1 MSRSTWSPDR
11 RVLTTGIVGL
21 ITAVAFEGMAVPTV
35 LPATVDDLGG
45 LALYGWAFSAFWLTN
60 IVGITIAGADADR
73 HGPLRAFAAGIVLF
87 CAGLILSATAAGM
100 PMVIV
105 GRAVQGL
112 GAGAIGSVIYVVIA
126 RSYDQSAMP
135 RMLALNSSAWVVP
148 GLVGPALAAWVVHV
162 LDWRWVFGGLVPVV
176 LVTGLAVAMP
186 IARLGPAKAAAGSR
200 GGRRGLLAVA
210 LAVGSTMVLASLSA
224 GNVALVAVLLGAG
237 GWLVVASLRALL
249 PSGTLRLR
257 RGSPA
262 VVAAIALVAFGFFG
276 TEAFVP
282 LAITSVRGAPLTVG
296 GLALS
301 AAAVT
306 WTTGSWIQARLAP
319 RGLRREL
326 VSGGALLIAT
336 GIVLSALTLLPVLPV
351 ATAGVAWAV
360 AGLGMGLA
368 YSTLTLLVLETAEPG
383 REGAASAGLQLAFT
397 LGTAF
402 GSGAGGALVALADS
416 GALPL
421 AGAIAVTDALMLA
434 AMLGAAAVTRRVPE
448 RGPGTHGGERHGV
461 ETGEPGILHPEPPTS
476 PAGQLA
482 GAYSEEG
489 DPEGM

>member
-1 MSRSTWSPDR
+1 MPARSTWSPDR
-11 RVLTTGIVGL
+11 RVLTSGIVGL

-45 LALYGWAFSAFWLTN
+45 LSLYGWAFAAFWLTN

-73 HGPLRAFAAGIVLF
+73 HGPLRAFSAGIGLF
-87 CAGLILSATAAGM
+87 CAGLLLAAAAPGM

-126 RSYDQSAMP
+126 RSYDPRAMP

-148 GLVGPALAAWVVHV
+148 GLVGPALAAWIVDV
-162 LDWRWVFGGLVPVV
+162 LDWRWVFGGLIPVV
-176 LVTGLAVAMP
+176 LLTGLAVVVPM
-186 IARLGPAKAAAGSR
+186 ARLGPSPDARPRRQGHAIRAVGLAAGST
-200 GGRRGLLAVA
+200 LL
-210 LAVGSTMVLASLSA
+210 LGSLSVGTLVA
-224 GNVALVAVLLGAG
+224 ALPMALVGGGLTVLT
-237 GWLVVASLRALL
+237 LRDLL
-249 PSGTLRLR
+249 PRGSLRLR
-257 RGSPA
+257 AGSPA
-262 VVAAIALVAFGFFG
+262 VIATIGLVAFGFFG

-282 LAITSVRGAPLTVG
+282 LAITGVRGASLQVG

-306 WTTGSWIQARLAP
+306 WTAGSWIQARLAP
-319 RGLRREL
+319 RGWRRGL
-326 VSGGALLIAT
+326 VSSGALLIAA
-336 GIVLSALTLLPVLPV
+336 GIGISALGLLPGLPV
-351 ATAGVAWAV
+351 ATGALAWAV

-397 LGTAF
+397 IGTAF
-402 GSGAGGALVALADS
+402 GSGAGGALI
-416 GALPL
+416 GL
-421 AGAIAVTDALMLA
+421 AGAGILP
-434 AMLGAAAVTRRVPE
+434 LGAAIATSDAVMLAVIVAAAFATRRVPAGDP
-448 RGPGTHGGERHGV
+448 RAGAAPIVV
-461 ETGEPGILHPEPPTS
+461 ELPAS

-482 GAYSEEG
+482 GARG
-489 DPEGM
+489 DERERASM